1 MMDISETNRGIDL
14 ALCMYHGGA
23 VQCPLVMAYRGRTN
37 IN

>member
-14 ALCMYHGGA
+14 ALCTHNGGA
-23 VQCPLVMAYRGRTN
+23 GQCPLVKAYRGRTN